1 MKKFISLFLLL
12 IFLSVSA
19 QVRWMTFEQALIAQ
33 KENPKKIF
41 IDFYADWCAPCK
53 IMDKETYGND
63 IIAAHINENYYAV
76 KFNAEDKNNVA
87 FAGRTFSN
95 PQYRSDKKRNTMH
108 ELTKYM
114 NVNSVPSIVFLD
126 ENANPITILQGALT
140 AKELEPYIPFIA
152 NDEYKK
158 IVTREQWENY
168 QKKFKSKIKG

>member
-1 MKKFISLFLLL
+1 MLL
-12 IFLSVSA
+12 IISVSA
-19 QVRWMTFEQALIAQ
+19 QVKWMTFEQALIAQ
-33 KENPKKIF
+33 KQNPKKIF
-41 IDFYADWCAPCK
+41 MNFYADWCSPCK
-53 IMDKETYGND
+53 VMDKETYGND

-76 KFNAEDKNNVA
+76 KFNAEDKNNIA

-95 PQYRSDKKRNTMH
+95 PQYRSGKKKNSIH

-114 NVNSVPSIVFLD
+114 NVNTVPSIVFLD

-158 IVTREQWENY
+158 LVTREQWESY

>member
-1 MKKFISLFLLL
+1 MLL
-12 IFLSVSA
+12 IISVSA
-19 QVRWMTFEQALIAQ
+19 QVKWMTFEQALIAQ
-33 KENPKKIF
+33 KQNPKKIF
-41 IDFYADWCAPCK
+41 MNFYADWCAPCK
-53 IMDKETYGND
+53 VMDKETYGND

-76 KFNAEDKNNVA
+76 KFNAEDKNNIA

-95 PQYRSDKKRNTMH
+95 PQYRSGKKKNSMH

-114 NVNSVPSIVFLD
+114 NVNTVPSIVFLD

-158 IVTREQWENY
+158 LVTREQWESY

>member
-1 MKKFISLFLLL
+1 MLL
-12 IFLSVSA
+12 IISVSA
-19 QVRWMTFEQALIAQ
+19 QVKWMTFEQALIAQ
-33 KENPKKIF
+33 KQNPKKIF
-41 IDFYADWCAPCK
+41 MNFYADWCSPCK
-53 IMDKETYGND
+53 VMDKETYGND

-76 KFNAEDKNNVA
+76 KFNAEDKNNIA

-95 PQYRSDKKRNTMH
+95 PQYRSGKKKNSMH

-114 NVNSVPSIVFLD
+114 NVNTVPSIVFLN

-158 IVTREQWENY
+158 LVTREQWESY

>member
-1 MKKFISLFLLL
+1 MLL
-12 IFLSVSA
+12 IISVSA
-19 QVRWMTFEQALIAQ
+19 QVKWMTFEQALIAQ
-33 KENPKKIF
+33 KQNPKKIF
-41 IDFYADWCAPCK
+41 MNFYADWCSPCK
-53 IMDKETYGND
+53 VMDKETYGND

-76 KFNAEDKNNVA
+76 KFNAEDKNNIA

-95 PQYRSDKKRNTMH
+95 PQYRSGKKKNSMH

-114 NVNSVPSIVFLD
+114 NVNTVPSIVFLD

-158 IVTREQWENY
+158 LVTREQWESY